1 MAEARVIAVANQKGG
16 VGKTT
21 TAVNTAA
28 SLAAAEKRVLLVDA
42 DPQGNATSGVGISQ
56 EMVEN
61 SIYKLFTGECLI
73 DELVIATC
81 LPHLKLVP
89 SSTEL
94 FGAEVELVGREG
106 REMILRDALAPLLSG
121 FDYVI
126 IDCPPALSLLT
137 INALSA
143 AKTVLIPVQCEYYAL
158 EGLSQLMK
166 TLELVKDALNP
177 ALDIEGVLLTMYDSR
192 VKLSREVVEEVRK
205 HFGDKVYETMIP
217 RNVSLSEAPSFG
229 KPIITYDIRSKGAQ
243 SYLSL
248 AREVIQ
254 HGC

>member
-42 DPQGNATSGVGISQ
+42 DPQGNSTSGVGISQ

-61 SIYKLFTGECLI
+61 SIYKLFTGECRM
-73 DELVIATC
+73 DELAIDTC

-106 REMILRDALAPLLSG
+106 REMILRDALVPLLAD
-121 FDYVI
+121 FDYII

-177 ALDIEGVLLTMYDSR
+177 ALDVEGVLLTMYDGR